1 MVAQVCNSGTGEAGA
16 GGSYSSVS
24 AWITDGDSA
33 SYNGHTQKDMQRSQQ
48 NPSLNKKRVI

>member
-24 AWITDGDSA
+24 SWITDGDSA

-48 NPSLNKKRVI
+48 NLSLNKKRVI